1 MRNSL
6 CSHFE
11 MDDATVTVKINAIIA
26 QELYRFEGFDGSFD
40 WAGMNRNV
48 AADPANTEI
57 VQSLH
62 QRILEYIRLYK

>member
-1 MRNSL
+1 MRNLL

-11 MDDATVTVKINAIIA
+11 MDDATVTVKIDAIIA

-48 AADPANTEI
+48 AADPANIEI

>member
-1 MRNSL
+1 MRDLL

-11 MDDATVTVKINAIIA
+11 MDDATVTVKTDAIIA
-26 QELYRFEGFDGSFD
+26 QELYSFEGFDGSFD

-48 AADPANTEI
+48 AADPANTKV

-62 QRILEYIRLYK
+62 QKILEYIRLY